1 MFSFRIQMVMKFKQL
16 KSKISELYQ
25 GFILQIAQTKKKKEV
40 YLNYEIAT
48 IIAIP
53 S

>member
-1 MFSFRIQMVMKFKQL
+1 MFSFRIQLVMNFKQL
-16 KSKISELYQ
+16 KSQISELYRV
-25 GFILQIAQTKKKKEV
+25 FILQIGQAKKKKEV

-48 IIAIP
+48 LIVVP